1 MSIWYHISEMFIL
14 GHAGITL
21 GAAVLLNIA
30 FSKVDSHIVKQY
42 DVEGPADNS
51 VSVNTRS
58 LVFISKAPR
67 LMSLAKQIDIRLLL
81 VGSLLPDYV
90 DKPIYLL
97 GIDNGSGRTYCHT
110 LLFLVLIIIAG
121 LYIYKR
127 HAKVW
132 LLVISFGT
140 LTHLILDQMWLTP
153 RTLLWPVYGFRF
165 DRGDVS
171 GWPPCIGELIGGVIL
186 AWFVWVLIRNSK
198 VYAFLKNGRV
208 L

>member
-1 MSIWYHISEMFIL
+1 MFIL

-21 GAAVLLNIA
+21 GAAVLLNRA

-42 DVEGPADNS
+42 DVEDPADS
-51 VSVNTRS
+51 FVSVNTRS
-58 LVFISKAPR
+58 LVSISKAPR

-97 GIDNGSGRTYCHT
+97 GMDNGSGRTYCHT
-110 LLFLVLIIIAG
+110 FLFLLLITIAG
-121 LYIYKR
+121 VYIYKR
-127 HAKVW
+127 RAKVW
-132 LLVISFGT
+132 LIVLSFGT

-153 RTLLWPVYGFRF
+153 RTLLWPAYGFHF

-171 GWPPCIGELIGGVIL
+171 GWPPYTGELIGGVIL
-186 AWFVWVLIRNSK
+186 TWFVWTVIRNGK
-198 VYAFLKNGRV
+198 VHTFLKNGRV